1 MFAALDDLRVL
12 ELGEFVSAPYCA
24 KLLADLG
31 ADVLKVE
38 PPRGD
43 RARRYGPF
51 RDDVPDPES
60 SGLFL
65 YLNANKRGVT
75 LDLAT
80 PTGLEI
86 LRDLVAR
93 ADVVVENLDP
103 EQVERLELTP
113 ERLRSFNP
121 TAVVTSISTFGR
133 SGPRA
138 SYRGHSLQ
146 AAAGSAVAQRT
157 GDPARSP
164 LGKPLN
170 EPEFMGG
177 VHAAAATLIALL
189 FRDRGGDG
197 QHVDIAIQ
205 DLLAAV
211 TSGIAVAA
219 ATYGT
224 RRLPGRSGHRVNAFF
239 PWTVLPVADGYMEF
253 ITMQD
258 RQWDAFVEE
267 IGSPAWAADP
277 RFQNKLTMTEHA
289 EELEA
294 NIVAAVGQR
303 TRQDLWDACRRR
315 GISFQPVHRIDEIVD
330 SPQMRAREYF
340 VEVPDGEGRPVTVPG
355 APYKLSGSPWALRR
369 PAPRLG
375 EHNHAVYVQG
385 LGMEPARLVDLFR
398 AGVV

>member
-1 MFAALDDLRVL
+1 MIAALDDLNVL
-12 ELGEFVSAPYCA
+12 DLGEFISAPYCA
-24 KLLADLG
+24 KMLADLG
-31 ADVLKVE
+31 AEVLKVE
-38 PPRGD
+38 PPHGD
-43 RARRYGPF
+43 RSRRYGPF
-51 RDDVPDPES
+51 RGDVPNAEA

-75 LDLAT
+75 LDLTT
-80 PTGLEI
+80 PTGVEI
-86 LRDLVAR
+86 LRELVAK

-103 EQVERLELTP
+103 EQVRALDLTP
-113 ERLRSFNP
+113 ERLRTFNP
-121 TAVVTSISTFGR
+121 AAVVTSISTFGR
-133 SGPRA
+133 TGPRA
-138 SYRGHSLQ
+138 AYRGHSLQ

-164 LGKPLN
+164 LSKPLN
-170 EPEFMGG
+170 ETEFIGG
-177 VHAAAATLIALL
+177 VHAAAATLLALL
-189 FRDRGGDG
+189 FRDRGGGG

-205 DLLAAV
+205 DVLASV

-239 PWTVLPVADGYMEF
+239 PWTVLPVADGFMEF

-267 IGSPAWAADP
+267 IGSPEWAADP
-277 RFQNKLTMTEHA
+277 RFQNKLTMPEYA

-294 NIVAAVGQR
+294 HIVEAVGQR
-303 TRQDLWDACRRR
+303 TRADLWEACRRR
-315 GISFQPVHRIDEIVD
+315 GISFQPVHRIDEIVE
-330 SPQMRAREYF
+330 SPQLREREYF
-340 VEVPDGEGRPVTVPG
+340 ADVPDDQGRPVTVPG

-375 EHNHAVYVQG
+375 EHNCEVYVQE
-385 LGMEPARLVDLFR
+385 LGMEPAQLVDLIR
-398 AGVV
+398 AGVL